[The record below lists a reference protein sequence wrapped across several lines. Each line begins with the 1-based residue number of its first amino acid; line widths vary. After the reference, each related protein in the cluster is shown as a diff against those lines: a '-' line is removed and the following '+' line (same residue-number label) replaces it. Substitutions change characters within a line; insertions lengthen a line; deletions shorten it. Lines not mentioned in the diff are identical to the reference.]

1 MQNHRGSFGPA
12 GMHQMT
18 QFGMRPR
25 TGRDRPAKDETG
37 HTVIIDPGPSQ
48 MWLTWSMTLL
58 KSLTST
64 ILSPSVKHMGCS
76 SPLGRNL
83 LAALL
88 GTRSMSEAGA
98 VGLEG
103 GGISHSNTCIAQH
116 RQSAGTYFMRKLC
129 VKIQTS
135 TLCHVSSKVKN
146 LSIDSQ
152 KV

>member
-1 MQNHRGSFGPA
+1 MQNHKGSFGPA

-58 KSLTST
+58 ESLTST
-64 ILSPSVKHMGCS
+64 ILLPSVKHMGCS
-76 SPLGRNL
+76 SPLEKNL

-98 VGLEG
+98 VGLKG
-103 GGISHSNTCIAQH
+103 GGILHSNTCTAQ
-116 RQSAGTYFMRKLC
+116 
-129 VKIQTS
+129 
-135 TLCHVSSKVKN
+135 
-146 LSIDSQ
+146 
-152 KV
+152 